1 MEKKHFRPTL
11 QSMVS
16 MTLNCVGL
24 TQSSVTRIIHR
35 NVDLKCFFTYL
46 NFCYYR

>member
-1 MEKKHFRPTL
+1 
-11 QSMVS
+11 MVC
-16 MTLNCVGL
+16 MTLNCASL

-35 NVDLKCFFTYL
+35 NIGLKCFFFIYI